1 MNKVILFF
9 ASLLVSVS
17 ALAQIT
23 VSGTVVDESD
33 FGLPGAS
40 VIVKGEKG
48 GVATDLDG
56 KFVLSVPDENSV
68 IVVSFIGYNEQEI
81 KVGDQRQLNI
91 KMEPATQMID
101 EVVIVGFGT
110 QKKVNATGAVKT
122 IDNKVLESRPISNAV
137 QGLQGAVA
145 GLNITND
152 QGGGLGQEMEINIR
166 GVGSIGEGSNSSPLV
181 LIDGMEGDLSSINPN
196 DIENISVLKDAAAA
210 SIYGSRAPFGV
221 ILVTT
226 KSGERGLRV
235 NYTGNLRMQQ
245 PISVPDP
252 VDSYTYALMVND
264 AFINSGSTAQFSA
277 AQLNKILAYQ
287 QGKLPYGIEQAE
299 NDDDWAWG
307 QRSFGNTDWY
317 DVFLKDVAVSHEHN
331 LSVSGGSDKVT
342 YYFSG
347 NYLGQTGLFN
357 YADESYKRLAVSGK
371 VGVKF
376 NEYVSFNWSSRL
388 VNTDNEKPSALNAL
402 FFHNLGRRSP
412 LMPVY
417 MPDGSYNKE
426 SMIPSLLD
434 GGRQGD
440 RNLLLYNQA
449 NLTIEPIKGWKI
461 YVDLNSRIENK
472 TGDQNFAKLYYTTP
486 GGRSVAYSPLEG
498 VLARFETNQNGTFRI
513 QPGAGESTYMRYKGH
528 VNYFQSNVYSDFEKT
543 FNEKHYFKALL
554 GMQTEYY
561 YNETLRMASKDI
573 LLDDIPFINP
583 TSADILVSED
593 KGDWANLGFFGRVNY
608 TYDNRYMVE
617 VNLRYDGAS
626 RFPSNERWG
635 LFPSVSAGWNVANES
650 FFEPIRNS
658 IKLEYFKLRGSYG
671 QLGNQNT
678 TSFYPYYQQMAST
691 LGSVVLGGSQA
702 SVLPVFDPY
711 SASLTWETIENAGA
725 GVDIGMFSNR
735 FNASFD
741 WYQRT
746 TKDMIG
752 PALALSAVYGADA
765 PRTNNAELRT
775 RGWEVEVSWRDRIG
789 ADFSYG
795 ISASLSDYK
804 SIVTEYYSPTGR
816 LRGDAGAEAYYEG
829 KEIGEIWGY
838 RVVGIAKSD
847 KEMQEY
853 LAKANQ
859 SALGSNWGGGDL
871 MYADLDKNGFV
882 DNGAGTISDHGDW
895 EKIGNSTPRFAYS
908 FTLEAQWKFLDFRAY
923 FQGVGKR
930 DVYFENSATFFGF
943 GNGLYQRSLYT
954 DHLDYFR
961 YAGST
966 LGANYED
973 PYYGRLR
980 GDANNI
986 QVSDRF
992 LQDASYL
999 RLKNLQI
1006 GFTLPKT
1013 SKLSKYIE
1021 HARLYVSGEN
1031 LLTFTNLRIYD
1042 PEAIGSA
1049 TGEYGAGKVYPQYR
1063 TWSVGLELTF

>member
-1 MNKVILFF
+1 MII

-17 ALAQIT
+17 AVAQIT

-56 KFVLSVPDENSV
+56 KFTLTVPNENSV
-68 IVVSFIGYNEQEI
+68 IVISFIGYNEQEI

-91 KMEPATQMID
+91 KMEPATQMMD

-122 IDNKVLESRPISNAV
+122 IDNKALESRPISNAV
-137 QGLQGAVA
+137 QGLQGVVA

-152 QGGGLGQEMEINIR
+152 QGGGLGQEMQINIR
-166 GVGSIGEGSNSSPLV
+166 GVGSIGEGSNSAPLV

-226 KSGERGLRV
+226 KSGERGLRI
-235 NYTGNLRMQQ
+235 NYTGNVRMQQ
-245 PISVPDP
+245 PISVPKP

-264 AFINSGSTAQFSA
+264 AFINRGGTAQFGA
-277 AQLNKILAYQ
+277 AQLDKILRYQ
-287 QGKLPYGIEQAE
+287 RGELPYGIEP
-299 NDDDWAWG
+299 NLNGDDWAFG
-307 QRSFGNTDWY
+307 QQSYGNTDWY
-317 DVFLKDVAVSHEHN
+317 DTFLKDVAVSHEHN
-331 LSVSGGSDKVT
+331 VSVSGGGDKVT

-357 YADESYKRLAVSGK
+357 YADEKFERLALSGK

-376 NEYVSFNWSSRL
+376 NDYVSFNWSSRL
-388 VNTDNEKPSALNAL
+388 VSTDNEKPSALNAL

-412 LMPVY
+412 LMPIY

-426 SMIPSLLD
+426 SMINNLQD

-472 TGDQNFAKLYYTTP
+472 TGDQNFSKLSYVKPDGTSEY
-486 GGRSVAYSPLEG
+486 YSPLEG
-498 VLARFETNQNGTFRI
+498 VLAKFETNANGTFRI
-513 QPGAGESTYMRYKGH
+513 QPGPGESTYMRYKGH
-528 VNYFQSNVYSDFEKT
+528 VNYFQSNVYTDFEKT

-561 YNETLRMASKDI
+561 YNETIRMATKDI

-583 TSADILVSED
+583 TSSNILVSED
-593 KGDWANLGFFGRVNY
+593 KGEWANLGFFGRVNY
-608 TYDNRYMVE
+608 TFDDRYMLE

-626 RFPSNERWG
+626 RFPRNQRWG

-650 FFEPIRNS
+650 FFEPIRQG

-678 TSFYPYYQQMAST
+678 TSFYPYYQQMST
-691 LGSVVLGGSQA
+691 LMGTVILGGAQA
-702 SVLPVFDPY
+702 GVLPVFDPY
-711 SASLTWETIENAGA
+711 STSLTWETIENAGV
-725 GVDIGMFSNR
+725 GVDLGMFSNR

-752 PALALSAVYGADA
+752 PALALSAVYGGDA

-775 RGWEVEVSWRDRIG
+775 RGWEVEFSWRDRIG
-789 ADFSYG
+789 ADWSYG

-804 SIVTEYYSPTGR
+804 SIVTKYDSPTGR

-829 KEIGEIWGY
+829 
-838 RVVGIAKSD
+838 
-847 KEMQEY
+847 
-853 LAKANQ
+853 N
-859 SALGSNWGGGDL
+859 
-871 MYADLDKNGFV
+871 
-882 DNGAGTISDHGDW
+882 
-895 EKIGNSTPRFAYS
+895 
-908 FTLEAQWKFLDFRAY
+908 
-923 FQGVGKR
+923 
-930 DVYFENSATFFGF
+930 
-943 GNGLYQRSLYT
+943 
-954 DHLDYFR
+954 
-961 YAGST
+961 
-966 LGANYED
+966 
-973 PYYGRLR
+973 
-980 GDANNI
+980 
-986 QVSDRF
+986 
-992 LQDASYL
+992 
-999 RLKNLQI
+999 
-1006 GFTLPKT
+1006 
-1013 SKLSKYIE
+1013 
-1021 HARLYVSGEN
+1021 
-1031 LLTFTNLRIYD
+1031 
-1042 PEAIGSA
+1042 
-1049 TGEYGAGKVYPQYR
+1049 
-1063 TWSVGLELTF
+1063 